1 MACAVQLED
10 GCETSHFAAIVTRS
24 PGTLDLH
31 LFHFWLCCA
40 MCAGPGWD
48 RPWVKKST
56 ESVKRS
62 AGALVVDDLGSSAQ
76 ARSRFTGNNAETCH
90 GSTCCGRNLGI
101 GSMHLAGMRRKQLGL
116 SLGCVVQY
124 VWHGRLTFSKRQE
137 IPYQQQGPS
146 LSGCQ

>member
-1 MACAVQLED
+1 MVVRLLILLLLSRALLAPWITLVSFLAVLCNVCIIQ
-10 GCETSHFAAIVTRS
+10 V
-24 PGTLDLH
+24 GT
-31 LFHFWLCCA
+31 
-40 MCAGPGWD
+40 P
-48 RPWVKKST
+48 RPWVKKSI

-116 SLGCVVQY
+116 SLGCVFQY

-146 LSGCQ
+146 LFNANDPLRHA